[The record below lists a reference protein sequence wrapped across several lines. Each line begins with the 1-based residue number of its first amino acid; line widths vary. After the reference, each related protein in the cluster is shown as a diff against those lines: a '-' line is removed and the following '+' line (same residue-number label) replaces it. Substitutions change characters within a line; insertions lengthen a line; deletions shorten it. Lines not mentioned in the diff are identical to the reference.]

1 MKRKAQAHWQGT
13 GKEGKG
19 HLTTQSNVL
28 NKTQYSFS
36 SRFEQGIGTNP
47 EELVAAAHSGCF
59 TMKLAFNLQA
69 ANYTAKDLTTDCQI
83 TLEDGS
89 ITNSH
94 LTLNATVDG
103 ISDEEFAKL
112 VKDAEKNCPIS
123 KLLDTEITVSYTLN
137 G

>member
-1 MKRKAQAHWQGT
+1 M
-13 GKEGKG
+13 
-19 HLTTQSNVL
+19 
-28 NKTQYSFS
+28 
-36 SRFEQGIGTNP
+36 
-47 EELVAAAHSGCF
+47 HSGCF

-89 ITNSH
+89 ITSSH

-112 VKDAEKNCPIS
+112 VKDAEENCPIS
-123 KLLDTEITVSYTLN
+123 KLLDTNITVSYTLN